1 MTWNPDDWR
10 TRTALQQPDWP
21 DAAAALAV
29 GKELA
34 AWPPL
39 VFAGEVRDLKA
50 SLAEVAK
57 GNGFLLQ
64 AGDCAESFHD
74 HSASRVR
81 EMLKVLLQMSAIV
94 TYAAGTPVVKIA
106 RTAGQYAKPRSSP
119 TEMVD
124 GVELPSFRG
133 HIVNSEEPTLE
144 ARTPDPQRMLA
155 AYHRA
160 ASTLNLLR
168 AFTHGGFADLTRVHA
183 WNQEFIASSPQGK
196 RFERLAAEIDRALTF
211 MRAIGVQTDDPRL
224 HQVDVW
230 TSHEALLLEY
240 EQALTRTDSLTG
252 DWYDCSG
259 HMLWI
264 GERTREPDG
273 AHVQYLAG
281 VNNPIGCKVG
291 PTATPED
298 VKRLCA
304 ILDPEREAG
313 RLTLISRMGKDKVT
327 DTLPS
332 LIEAVRAE
340 GWPVIWQCD
349 PMHGNTITASNG
361 RKTRRLED
369 VVTEIDGFFAVH
381 RSLGTHA
388 GGVHLEIT
396 GDAVTECL
404 GGETELTEDD
414 LPRAYS
420 TLCDPRLNGRQ
431 AIDLAFH
438 VADLVVA
445 EQH

>member
-1 MTWNPDDWR
+1 MTWTPDDWR
-10 TRTALQQPDWP
+10 GLSALQQPDWP
-21 DAAAALAV
+21 DPAAVTTAA
-29 GKELA
+29 KELA
-34 AWPPL
+34 QWPPL
-39 VFAGEVRDLKA
+39 VFAGEVRDLKS
-50 SLAEVAK
+50 SLAEVAH
-57 GNGFLLQ
+57 GNAFLLQ

-119 TEMVD
+119 TETVD

-133 HIVNSEEPTLE
+133 HIVNSEDPDAT
-144 ARTPDPQRMLA
+144 ARIPDPRRMLD

-183 WNQEFIASSPQGK
+183 WNQEFIASSPEGK
-196 RFERLAAEIDRALTF
+196 RFEKLAAEIDRALEF

-264 GERTREPDG
+264 GERTRDPDG
-273 AHVQYLAG
+273 AHVRFLSG
-281 VNNPIGCKVG
+281 VGNPIGCKVG
-291 PTATPED
+291 PSATPED
-298 VKRLCA
+298 VKRLCEV
-304 ILDPEREAG
+304 LDPDREPG
-313 RLTLISRMGKDKVT
+313 RLTLISRMGKDKVR
-327 DTLPS
+327 DSLPA
-332 LIEAVRAE
+332 LVEATRAE

-349 PMHGNTITASNG
+349 PMHGNTFTSSNG
-361 RKTRRLED
+361 KKTRNLSD
-369 VVTEIDGFFAVH
+369 IVNEIDGFFEVH
-381 RSLGTHA
+381 SSLGTHP
-388 GGVHLEIT
+388 GGIHLEIT
-396 GDAVTECL
+396 GDAVTECI
-404 GGETELTEDD
+404 GGETALTEDD

-431 AIDLAFH
+431 AIDLSFH
-438 VADLVVA
+438 LADLIVGR
-445 EQH
+445 